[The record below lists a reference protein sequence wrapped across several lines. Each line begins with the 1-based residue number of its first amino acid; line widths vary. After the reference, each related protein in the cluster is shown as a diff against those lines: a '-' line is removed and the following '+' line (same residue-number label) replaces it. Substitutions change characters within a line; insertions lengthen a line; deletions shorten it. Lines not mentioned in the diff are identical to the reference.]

1 MTIKTVKD
9 WQGKEIQVVEYMQ
22 NEEDSAGDE
31 EYLDIGQVNFEQLTT
46 LENCYY

>member
-31 EYLDIGQVNFEQLTT
+31 EYLDID
-46 LENCYY
+46 